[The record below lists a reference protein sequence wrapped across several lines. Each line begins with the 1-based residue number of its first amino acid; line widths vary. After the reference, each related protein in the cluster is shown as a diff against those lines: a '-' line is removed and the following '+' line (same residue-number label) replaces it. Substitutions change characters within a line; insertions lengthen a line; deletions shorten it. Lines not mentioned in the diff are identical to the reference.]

1 MRLATGKKSMSSPPA
16 HRTLVSL
23 AQLNP
28 LLPPQ
33 GQIKELEY
41 TTPGTRACTIAPCV
55 RVSMHTRASSP
66 VYVRAHRGI
75 CVYMDGRVLEK
86 RPPRLPKAT
95 EYGKETVYERR
106 REIERTLARI
116 DRRIWYIHR
125 WRQEELERQ
134 GELYAIGQPAHFL
147 SAAGRTRDEK

>member
-41 TTPGTRACTIAPCV
+41 TTPANACVYVHVRVAQVAHAYRACAQPRGYA
-55 RVSMHTRASSP
+55 RVCR
-66 VYVRAHRGI
+66 RAHREI
-75 CVYMDGRVLEK
+75 YVYTGGRVLEK
-86 RPPRLPKAT
+86 LGDPPSSK
-95 EYGKETVYERR
+95 GGGQ
-106 REIERTLARI
+106 RT
-116 DRRIWYIHR
+116 
-125 WRQEELERQ
+125 
-134 GELYAIGQPAHFL
+134 
-147 SAAGRTRDEK
+147 